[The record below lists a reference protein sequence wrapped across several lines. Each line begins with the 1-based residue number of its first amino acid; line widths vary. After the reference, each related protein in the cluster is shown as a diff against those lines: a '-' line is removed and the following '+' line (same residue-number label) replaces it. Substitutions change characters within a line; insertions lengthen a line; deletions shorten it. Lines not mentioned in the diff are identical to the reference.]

1 MIHIHTDTYVQAVF
15 SLLYYNSNILNLLHS
30 QTILEILCCVW
41 EQVWRLSP
49 CHLTVLGKADIRW
62 RLVWVVLR
70 EGGRE
75 AVQSLGATNGVGE
88 SLDHCRGVWEHLK
101 PASPEAHKDCIN
113 ERDENRAKGQ
123 RGEKRAMA
131 FNIHNHVEQHKNR
144 HIHTQTLSVS
154 FIWILRHENKQK
166 NKVLKCVVSFFWK
179 PCKLV
184 PRDSCEVCRSWERS
198 EVTRY
203 CLLTAI
209 HFGFWMV
216 RWCITS
222 RRFHLDNS
230 DHTNEL

>member
-101 PASPEAHKDCIN
+101 PASPEAHKDCFN

-123 RGEKRAMA
+123 RGEKRDMA
-131 FNIHNHVEQHKNR
+131 FNIHNQAEQTR
-144 HIHTQTLSVS
+144 THTNPVCVIYMDIETWEQT
-154 FIWILRHENKQK
+154 K
-166 NKVLKCVVSFFWK
+166 NKVLKCVASFF
-179 PCKLV
+179 CKSGMLD
-184 PRDSCEVCRSWERS
+184 PRNTGSCEVCMSCRLEWVGRGVKWHTVLSPVCSTCWILDGVLMYHIKTFCSR
-198 EVTRY
+198 
-203 CLLTAI
+203 L
-209 HFGFWMV
+209 FW
-216 RWCITS
+216 
-222 RRFHLDNS
+222 L
-230 DHTNEL
+230 